1 MNFADRA
8 WDEPPQRWTPR
19 SRTVLFAWGTVATV
33 AVLQSAL
40 QYAMVGALERE
51 WRTALL
57 QFPRWLSWAFAT
69 PVVAACVTRW
79 PLRAPHRPKQLV
91 AHVAAACAITLVL
104 ESLWTQL
111 AIAIE
116 PARVE
121 PARLALISARRD
133 VIGPLSRLLSGAIT
147 YTAVASVLLLIRS
160 QQHTQR
166 SLLRSAALER
176 DLARARVQ
184 AIKMQVH
191 PHFLFNALNTIHVLI
206 DEAPDA
212 ARTVVVRLS
221 DMLRMTL
228 ARATETEVALSQE
241 LELLRHY
248 LAIETVRFQDRL
260 DVRWDVATPT
270 ITAAVPDLILQPL
283 VENAVKHGI
292 ARAEGGHTLTI
303 RTTTVDDLLVLEVI
317 NEGPPCTDAPEHGLG
332 VGLATVRER
341 LGTLYGTS
349 AQLSLDR
356 EGRNGTVAR
365 ITLPFRPGTTNSCCV
380 ADDSSAG

>member
-1 MNFADRA
+1 MKHPDQA
-8 WDEPPQRWTPR
+8 WDESPPRWTPR
-19 SRTVLFAWGTVATV
+19 FRTVLLAWGAVATV
-33 AVLQSAL
+33 AVLQAAL

-51 WRTALL
+51 WRTVLL

-79 PLRAPHRPKQLV
+79 PLRAPHRPKPFV
-91 AHVAAACAITLVL
+91 AHAAAACAITLLL

-121 PARLALISARRD
+121 PTRLALISARRD
-133 VIGPLSRLLSGAIT
+133 VIGPLSRLLSGALT
-147 YTAVASVLLLIRS
+147 YTAVASVLLLVRS
-160 QQHTQR
+160 QQHSQR

-212 ARTVVVRLS
+212 ARTVVVRLG
-221 DMLRMTL
+221 DMLRVTL
-228 ARATETEVALSQE
+228 ARATQTEVTLAQE

-248 LAIETVRFQDRL
+248 LAIEAVRFQDRL
-260 DVRWDVATPT
+260 DVRWQVEPAMH
-270 ITAAVPDLILQPL
+270 TAAIPDLILQPL
-283 VENAVKHGI
+283 VENAVKHGV
-292 ARAEGGHTLTI
+292 ARAEGPYTLTI
-303 RTTTVDDLLVLEVI
+303 RAAADGDRLVLEVI
-317 NEGPPCTDAPEHGLG
+317 NEGHQRAASTDTGLG

-341 LGTLYGTS
+341 LGALYGTT
-349 AQLSLDR
+349 AVLSLR
-356 EGRNGTVAR
+356 AEGSNTTVAR
-365 ITLPFRPGTTNSCCV
+365 ITLPFRPCTTHSCAVV
-380 ADDSSAG
+380 ADSSTR